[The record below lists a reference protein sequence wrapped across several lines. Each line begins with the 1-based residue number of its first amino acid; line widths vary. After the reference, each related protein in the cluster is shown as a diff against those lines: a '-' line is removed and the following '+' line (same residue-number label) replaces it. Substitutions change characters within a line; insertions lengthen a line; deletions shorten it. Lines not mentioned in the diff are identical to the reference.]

1 MAILDKINTI
11 DNEINKMKKKLAIPQ
26 SSSLA
31 EVTNSIGKTNLQTK
45 SVTPATYTVSVEADE
60 GYNGLYKVNVNPI
73 KAAYISDLKPEIIK
87 KGEKVLEMVGTYG
100 PSSQIK
106 TITPTT
112 YLQEIEPDENFEF
125 MSKVYVNPV
134 SRSID
139 DDIRPENIKK
149 GVEILEVTGTF
160 EGDFR
165 FEEKTVSANKD
176 YAVTVEPS
184 VGIDGLSKVTV
195 NRVTSA
201 VDYNIQPENIKKDIK
216 ILDTVG
222 TYEPAPS
229 MSNKIITPTVNTRE
243 YYPDEGYDSFKK
255 VTVQAI
261 SPALDADLKSENIR
275 ENVDIFGVR
284 GTLAPLRST
293 DITIEPSTEPQT
305 FSLKPNDEV
314 NGYANITVNPVTASI
329 DPNILPGM
337 IKINQEILG
346 VRGTYAGDNINIQ
359 ENKSVTPGDDVIEVT
374 PDMGYDAL
382 GVVTVEPVPAQDV
395 VVNASYT
402 DVVVTKPSGAY
413 IKKVTVPAVNSS
425 VDSNIQPENIKQNI
439 EILGVVGTYI
449 GKPQDSFKAIPA
461 GNPGSNPGVNST
473 PGVYSAIINLPDGC
487 SFASSDAS
495 YTFCKVPLVK
505 IPNIDFSNVTNL
517 NYAFYNCMSIAD
529 VSNLRNLNNVKT
541 MEYAL
546 YNVKAPNSVL
556 NIDVPNAT
564 RLGRCCA
571 STQFKEIHL
580 KISSKCD
587 NLDSFCQR
595 CSTSIITIDSDE
607 ITTPDMQYFL
617 SNPNPSLTTLII
629 SDNVRPRNLHC
640 FAYGSRSDY
649 DNQYTAIDFSINV
662 SECTRCS
669 NMFQYNYKL
678 RSVEFRGE
686 SRKVTAFYNA
696 FDTGSYGQWG
706 VSTALHTVKNL
717 YFDSCTDIN
726 YIFGS
731 SSNLT
736 TIEGFYNLGMAYNQ
750 NTEYYGNYT
759 LNLRNQTK
767 LTYES
772 LMNVINGL
780 YDLNISYKVAEGGT
794 LYRQKVIM
802 SSASI
807 AKLTN
812 DEIAIATNKGWDI
825 TTS

>member
-1 MAILDKINTI
+1 MAILDKINII
-11 DNEINKMKKKLAIPQ
+11 DNEVSKMKKKLAIPQ

-87 KGEKVLEMVGTYG
+87 KGEKVLEMTGTYG
-100 PSSQIK
+100 PSSQVK

-165 FEEKTVSANKD
+165 FEEKTVSANKE

-201 VDYNIQPENIKKDIK
+201 VDNNIQPENIKKDIK

-229 MSNKIITPTVNTRE
+229 MSNKVITPTVNTRE

-261 SPALDADLKSENIR
+261 SPALDSDLKSENIR

-284 GTLAPLRST
+284 GTLTPLRST

-346 VRGTYAGDNINIQ
+346 VRGTYAGDNVNIQ
-359 ENKSVTPGDDVIEVT
+359 ENKSVTPGDEAVSVT

-382 GVVTVEPVPAQDV
+382 GTVTVEPVPTQDV

-439 EILGVVGTYI
+439 EILGVVGTYT

-461 GNPGSNPGVNST
+461 GTNESNPGV
-473 PGVYSAIINLPDGC
+473 YKAIINLPDGC
-487 SFASSDAS
+487 SFESSNAAF
-495 YTFCKVPLVK
+495 TFSKLPLVK

-517 NYAFYNCMSIAD
+517 NYAFYMCTSIVD
-529 VSNLRNLNNVKT
+529 VSNLRNLNNVQT
-541 MEYAL
+541 MENAL
-546 YNVKAPNSVL
+546 YYITAPNSVL
-556 NIDVPNAT
+556 NLDVPNAT
-564 RLGRCCA
+564 NLRRCCA
-571 STQFKEIHL
+571 FTQFKEMHL
-580 KISSKCD
+580 KISSKCKY
-587 NLDSFCQR
+587 LASFCDH
-595 CSTSIITIDSDE
+595 CGTSTVTIDSDE
-607 ITTPDMQYFL
+607 ITTPEMSYFMHRPK
-617 SNPNPSLTTLII
+617 SNLTTLII
-629 SDNVRPRNLHC
+629 SDNVRPTNLEYFLYC
-640 FAYGSRSDY
+640 YGS
-649 DNQYTAIDFSINV
+649 NAPEEYTAIDFSINA
-662 SECTRCS
+662 SECTNCRY
-669 NMFQYNYKL
+669 MFEGNHKL
-678 RSVEFRGE
+678 KSVEFRGE
-686 SRKVTAFYNA
+686 SRKVTNFGRAFS
-696 FDTGSYGQWG
+696 TGINGQWG
-706 VSTALHTVKNL
+706 IITALHTVKNL
-717 YFDSCTDIN
+717 YFDSCIN
-726 YIFGS
+726 LEYIFGTS
-731 SSNLT
+731 KNLT
-736 TIEGFYNLGMAYNQ
+736 TIEGFYNLGMAYRAT
-750 NTEYYGNYT
+750 TEYYWDYQ
-759 LNLRNQTK
+759 LDLRNQTK

>member
-87 KGEKVLEMVGTYG
+87 KGEKVLEMTGTYG

-201 VDYNIQPENIKKDIK
+201 VDNNIQPENIKKDIK

-284 GTLAPLRST
+284 GTLTPLRST
-293 DITIEPSTEPQT
+293 DITIEPSTEPQA

-359 ENKSVTPGDDVIEVT
+359 ENKSVTPGDDAVSVI
-374 PDMGYDAL
+374 PDIGYDAL
-382 GVVTVEPVPAQDV
+382 GAVTVEPVPVQDV

-449 GKPQDSFKAIPA
+449 GKPQDSFKPIR
-461 GNPGSNPGVNST
+461 PGDSNNGGVC
-473 PGVYSAIINLPDGC
+473 YAFINLPDGC

-495 YTFCKVPLVK
+495 YTFNNTSIIK

-517 NYAFYNCMSIAD
+517 NYAFYKCKSIRD
-529 VSNLRNLNNVKT
+529 VSNLRNLNNVQT
-541 MEYAL
+541 MIETLMY
-546 YNVKAPNSVL
+546 VTAPDSIL
-556 NIDVPNAT
+556 NLDVPNAVN
-564 RLGRCCA
+564 LEYCC
-571 STQFKEIHL
+571 SNTNFKEIHL
-580 KISSKCD
+580 KISSKCN
-587 NLDSFCQR
+587 NLETFNSGSR
-595 CSTSIITIDSDE
+595 THVITVDSDE
-607 ITTPDMQYFL
+607 ITTPSMHGFL
-617 SNPNPSLTTLII
+617 YNNYPGLKSLII
-629 SDNVRPRNLHC
+629 SDNVRPSILTS
-640 FAYGSRSDY
+640 FAMCSNAY
-649 DNQYTAIDFSINV
+649 DSPQQYTEIDFSINA
-662 SECTRCS
+662 SECTECS
-669 NMFQYNYKL
+669 NMFLKNCKL
-678 RSVEFRGE
+678 KSVEFRGE
-686 SRKVTAFYNA
+686 SRKVTSFYHA
-696 FDTGSYGQWG
+696 FDTSISNGTITS
-706 VSTALHTVKNL
+706 LHTVKNL
-717 YFDSCTDIN
+717 YFDSCIDITDI
-726 YIFGS
+726 FRKS
-731 SSNLT
+731 VNLT

-750 NTEYYGNYT
+750 STKYYSKYT
-759 LNLRNQTK
+759 LNLVYLTN

>member
-11 DNEINKMKKKLAIPQ
+11 ENEVSKMKKKLAIPQ
-26 SSSLA
+26 NSSLA

-201 VDYNIQPENIKKDIK
+201 VDNNIQPGNIKKDIK

-284 GTLAPLRST
+284 GTLTPLRST
-293 DITIEPSTEPQT
+293 DITIEPSIEPQT
-305 FSLKPNDEV
+305 FSLKPSDEV

-329 DPNILPGM
+329 DHNISPDT
-337 IKINQEILG
+337 IRINREILG
-346 VRGTYAGDNINIQ
+346 VRGTFAGDNINIQ
-359 ENKSVTPGDDVIEVT
+359 ENKSVTPGDDAVSVI
-374 PDMGYDAL
+374 PDAGYDAL
-382 GVVTVEPVPAQDV
+382 GTVTVEPVPTQDV

-439 EILGVVGTYI
+439 EILGVVGTYT

-461 GNPGSNPGVNST
+461 GTSTNSLPGVCK
-473 PGVYSAIINLPDGC
+473 AIINLPDGC
-487 SFASSDAS
+487 SFASSNAA
-495 YTFCKVPLVK
+495 YTFYGTPLIK

-517 NYAFYNCMSIAD
+517 NYAFYNCTSITD
-529 VSNLRNLNNVKT
+529 ISNLRNLNNVQT
-541 MEYAL
+541 MQYTL
-546 YNVKAPNSVL
+546 QNVKAPNSVL
-556 NIDVPNAT
+556 NLNVLNAT
-564 RLGRCCA
+564 DLRYCCLSA
-571 STQFKEIHL
+571 QFKEVHL
-580 KISSKCD
+580 KISSKCT
-587 NLDSFCQR
+587 NLSYFCSH
-595 CSTSIITIDSDE
+595 CNTSTIIVDSDE
-607 ITTPDMQYFL
+607 ITTPNMGGFIYDP
-617 SNPNPSLTTLII
+617 SPNLTTLTI
-629 SDNVRPRNLHC
+629 SDNVKPRGLYN
-640 FAYGSRSDY
+640 FAYCENNSWSLG
-649 DNQYTAIDFSINV
+649 IEDFSIDI
-662 SECTRCS
+662 SECTSCER
-669 NMFQYNYKL
+669 MFTNNKKL
-678 RSVEFRGE
+678 KSVKFRGE
-686 SRKVTAFYNA
+686 SRKVKSFEYAF
-696 FDTGSYGQWG
+696 GSN
-706 VSTALHTVKNL
+706 SLLHTVGNL
-717 YFDSCTDIN
+717 YFDQCTSIGGMLN
-726 YIFGS
+726 S
-731 SSNLT
+731 TPMLT
-736 TIEGFYNLGMAYNQ
+736 TIEGFYNLGMAYIQ
-750 NTEYYGNYT
+750 SKAYYWSYT
-759 LNLRNQTK
+759 LDLGKSTN

-807 AKLTN
+807 AKLTS
-812 DEIAIATNKGWDI
+812 DEIAIATSKGWDI

>member
-176 YAVTVEPS
+176 YVVTVEPS

-359 ENKSVTPGDDVIEVT
+359 ENKSVTPGDDAIDVT

-382 GVVTVEPVPAQDV
+382 GTVTVEPVPTQDV

-439 EILGVVGTYI
+439 EILGVVGTYT
-449 GKPQDSFKAIPA
+449 GKPQDSFKPITA
-461 GNPGSNPGVNST
+461 GRNYNT
-473 PGVYSAIINLPDGC
+473 PSIYRALINLPDGC
-487 SFASSDAS
+487 SFYDSNAS
-495 YTFCKVPLVK
+495 YTFCNSSIIK

-517 NYAFYNCMSIAD
+517 DYAFYKCESIKD
-529 VSNLRNLNNVKT
+529 VSNLRNLNNVQT
-541 MEYAL
+541 MDRTL
-546 YNVKAPNSVL
+546 YYVKAPNSVL
-556 NIDVPNAT
+556 NLDVPNAT
-564 RLGRCCA
+564 NLNFCCA
-571 STQFKEIHL
+571 DAQFKEIHL
-580 KISSKCD
+580 KISSKCS
-587 NLDSFCQR
+587 NLRMFCSGCR
-595 CSTSIITIDSDE
+595 TSVITIDSDE
-607 ITTPDMQYFL
+607 IATPDMTSFVNNTYET
-617 SNPNPSLTTLII
+617 PTTFII
-629 SDNVRPRNLHC
+629 SDNVRPKYLNNIL
-640 FAYGSRSDY
+640 SSDDRTNNGGY
-649 DNQYTAIDFSINV
+649 MDFSVNA
-662 SECTRCS
+662 SECISCGGMLYNSKRTRS
-669 NMFQYNYKL
+669 A
-678 RSVEFRGE
+678 EFRGE
-686 SRKVTAFYNA
+686 SRKVTSFSSAFKTNVLQA
-696 FDTGSYGQWG
+696 
-706 VSTALHTVKNL
+706 VKNI
-717 YFDSCTDIN
+717 YFDKCTNIN
-726 YIFGS
+726 SMF
-731 SSNLT
+731 SNASALT
-736 TIEGFYNLGMAYNQ
+736 TIEGFYNLGMAYSQ
-750 NTEYYGNYT
+750 NTEYYSNYT
-759 LNLRNQTK
+759 LSLVNSTN